1 MNESSIPWAT
11 TMLGRIKIVLTKIV
25 DKINNRGLKEK
36 FRKRSIK

>member
-25 DKINNRGLKEK
+25 DERD
-36 FRKRSIK
+36 R